1 MDSTRQLKIARLIQ
15 KELGEMFLLQ
25 AKAMQGVMVTVSG
38 CRVSPD
44 LSYCNVYLSIFPSEK
59 GEEIV
64 GNITANLRTVRYDLG
79 CRLRHQLRIIPELRF
94 FVDDTIDSM
103 SHIDELLKK

>member
-25 AKAMQGVMVTVSG
+25 AKAMQGTMVTVSG

-44 LSYCNVYLSIFPSEK
+44 LSYCNVYLSVFPSTK
-59 GEEIV
+59 ANEIV
-64 GNITANLRTVRYDLG
+64 NNVNSNIRTVRYDLG
-79 CRLRHQLRIIPELRF
+79 QRLRHQLRIIPELRF
-94 FVDDTIDSM
+94 FVDDTIDYM